1 VFFANNYGEAAA
13 VDFFGKPWGLPPS
26 IGAHNNYYLWGP
38 RGHVGDVV
46 IHLGGSREDLLKVYA
61 SVEAMGKTD
70 NPWALP
76 LETGQTIWICRGR
89 FKRLDDDWPNLKPYH
104 CEPC

>member
-1 VFFANNYGEAAA
+1 LF
-13 VDFFGKPWGLPPS
+13 
-26 IGAHNNYYLWGP
+26 
-38 RGHVGDVV
+38 
-46 IHLGGSREDLLKVYA
+46 KVYA

-89 FKRLDDDWPNLKPYH
+89 FKKLGDDWSKLKHYH